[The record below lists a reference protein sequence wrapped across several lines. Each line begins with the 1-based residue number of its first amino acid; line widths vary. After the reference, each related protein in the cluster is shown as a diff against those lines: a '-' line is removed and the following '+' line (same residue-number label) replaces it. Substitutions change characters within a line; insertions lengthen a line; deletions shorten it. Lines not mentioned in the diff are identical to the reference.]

1 MLHLSDINIYN
12 DGSVSVKNIPTEP
25 PVDVPVNPADR
36 WAVANVPSMPNW
48 WLDPAY
54 STWQVMVLSNK
65 QCDNGYTNSRG
76 RNFPVS
82 NALWDFMYKLN
93 DTAGIKFIESVDR
106 LIINRP
112 YIDRHGN
119 YHGSDAPSEP
129 EGDPADADPQ
139 AMAEPIIYQPNIYKI
154 IDETPTHYRIDAFVY
169 NKTDW
174 NALDPK
180 VWNWVNMPWLFP
192 KCSAEN
198 RKGQILNVMNGVDAF
213 WVTLCHST
221 GAWIPKGEL
230 VLAPPA
236 SNYVVNG
243 KRGIGYRV
251 RGADWIMGLEDGSQV
266 TVRKVTNSSGV
277 QKLPGSHLNAR
288 SVV

>member
-1 MLHLSDINIYN
+1 MFRLRVTHY
-12 DGSVSVKNIPTEP
+12 PTNEP
-25 PVDVPVNPADR
+25 PVNPADR
-36 WAVANVPSMPNW
+36 WAVANVPSLPNW

-65 QCDNGYTNSRG
+65 QCDTGYTNSRG

-93 DTAGIKFIESVDR
+93 DAAGIKFIESVDR

-112 YIDRHGN
+112 YIDRHGK

-154 IDETPTHYRIDAFVY
+154 IDETPTHYRIDALPID
-169 NKTDW
+169 TDW
-174 NALDPK
+174 NRLDPK
-180 VWNWVNMPWLFP
+180 KYNWVNKPWLFP
-192 KCSAEN
+192 KCSSEN
-198 RKGQILNVMNGVDAF
+198 RRGEILNVMAGVDAF

-236 SNYVVNG
+236 SNYVING

-251 RGADWIMGLEDGSQV
+251 RGADWYIGLEDGTQERVRRV
-266 TVRKVTNSSGV
+266 TKSGMAEFY
-277 QKLPGSHLNAR
+277 GWHLNAR
-288 SVV
+288 SVIPPSWF

>member
-1 MLHLSDINIYN
+1 MIRLRVTHYP
-12 DGSVSVKNIPTEP
+12 PTQL
-25 PVDVPVNPADR
+25 PVNPADR
-36 WAVANVPSMPNW
+36 WAVANEPSLPNW
-48 WLDPAY
+48 WIDPAY

-65 QCDNGYTNSRG
+65 QCDTGYTNSRG

-82 NALWDFMYKLN
+82 NALWDFMYQLN
-93 DTAGIKFIESVDR
+93 DAAGIKFIESVDR

-119 YHGSDAPSEP
+119 YHGSDAPSETP
-129 EGDPADADPQ
+129 DDPANADPQ
-139 AMAEPIIYQPNIYKI
+139 AMAEPIIYQPNVYKI
-154 IDETPTHYRIDAFVY
+154 IDETPTHYRIDALPID
-169 NKTDW
+169 TDW
-174 NALDPK
+174 NRLDPK
-180 VWNWVNMPWLFP
+180 IYNWVNKPWLFP

-198 RKGQILNVMNGVDAF
+198 RKEQILNVMNGVDAF

-236 SNYVVNG
+236 SNYVING

-266 TVRKVTNSSGV
+266 TVRQVTKSAGV
-277 QKLPGSHLNAR
+277 QDFHGWHLNAR
-288 SVV
+288 SVIPPAWF

>member
-1 MLHLSDINIYN
+1 ML
-12 DGSVSVKNIPTEP
+12 SVTVTHYPTTQP
-25 PVDVPVNPADR
+25 PVNPADR
-36 WAVANVPSMPNW
+36 WAVANEPSLPNW

-65 QCDNGYTNSRG
+65 QCDTGYTNSRG

-93 DTAGIKFIESVDR
+93 DAAGIKFIESVDR

-139 AMAEPIIYQPNIYKI
+139 AMAEPIIYQPNVYKI
-154 IDETPTHYRIDAFVY
+154 IDETPTHYRIDALPID
-169 NKTDW
+169 TDW
-174 NALDPK
+174 NRLDPK
-180 VWNWVNMPWLFP
+180 VYNWVNKPWLFP

-198 RKGQILNVMNGVDAF
+198 RKEQILNVMNGVDAF

-230 VLAPPA
+230 VLVPPA
-236 SNYVVNG
+236 SNYVING

-251 RGADWIMGLEDGSQV
+251 RGADWIMGLSDGSEV
-266 TVRKVTNSSGV
+266 TVRKVTKSAGV
-277 QKLPGSHLNAR
+277 QEFHGWHLNAR
-288 SVV
+288 SVIPPAWF